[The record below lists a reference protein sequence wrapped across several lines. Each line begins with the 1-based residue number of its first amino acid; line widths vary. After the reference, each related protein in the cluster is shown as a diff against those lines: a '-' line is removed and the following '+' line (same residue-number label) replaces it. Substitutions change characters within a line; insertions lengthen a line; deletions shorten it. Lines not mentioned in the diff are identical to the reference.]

1 MDTIVALSTPLGVSG
16 IGIVRLSGPDC
27 YRLACS
33 IFDKKEI
40 KPRYSYLGKYR
51 LLKQTDFILDEPL
64 FIYFKEGA
72 SYTGEQMLEIS
83 CHGNPLIL
91 QQVIRDCIERG
102 CRQAEPGEFTRRAFL
117 NGVIDLCQAE
127 AVEDLIHSQSL
138 QALNI
143 SQKQLSGSLS
153 HKLEQFCQILT
164 EQIAFVEAYLDFPEE
179 DLPEENRVNFL
190 KKLNE
195 MIQDIHSL
203 IDAHRFYTPLH
214 NGIQTVIVGVPNA
227 GKSTLLNALLGQER
241 AIVSDIPGTTRDFI
255 SEWYHLEPYTLKLID
270 TAGLHRT
277 AEKIESIGI
286 EKTYEQVKKADLII
300 WVLDGSVAWNKE
312 LEVLRE
318 QFDAQ
323 KTLVVINKSDLGV
336 HSTIK
341 QELEGYNYCEVS
353 LKESNNVEIVKS
365 SLFLFLSNCYQDF
378 SQVDFMIH
386 ERHAEALKQIL
397 KALENAK
404 QLLDGNGY
412 DDCLAAELK
421 EALYFLGIII
431 GRVDYE
437 RVLDEIFSK
446 FCIGK

>member
-1 MDTIVALSTPLGVSG
+1 METIVALSTPLGVSG
-16 IGIVRLSGPDC
+16 IGVVRLSGPLC
-27 YRLACS
+27 YQLGCS
-33 IFDKKEI
+33 IFEKQEI

-51 LLKQTDFILDEPL
+51 LLRQSDFILDEPL
-64 FIYFKEGA
+64 FVFFEEGA

-143 SQKQLSGSLS
+143 AQKQLSGSLS
-153 HKLEQFCQILT
+153 HKLEQFTQTLT

-179 DLPEENRVNFL
+179 DLPEENRLEFL
-190 KKLNE
+190 QKLDE
-195 MIQDIHSL
+195 MLRAIHGL

-214 NGIQTVIVGVPNA
+214 NGIQTVIVGAPNA

-270 TAGLHRT
+270 TAGLRET
-277 AEKIESIGI
+277 KEKIESIGI

-300 WVLDGSVAWNKE
+300 WVIDGSVVWNNDMEALKN
-312 LEVLRE
+312 
-318 QFDAQ
+318 QFSAQ
-323 KTLVVINKSDLGV
+323 KTLVIVNKSDLGIHPTV
-336 HSTIK
+336 K
-341 QELEGYNYCEVS
+341 QEIEEYNYCEVS
-353 LKESNNVEIVKS
+353 LKDAASIEMVKS
-365 SLFLFLSNCYQDF
+365 SLFLFLGNCYQDF

-386 ERHAEALKQIL
+386 ERHADALKHVL
-397 KALENAK
+397 SALQNAK
-404 QLLDGNGY
+404 QLFDGNGY

-421 EALYFLGIII
+421 DALHSLGTII

>member
-16 IGIVRLSGPDC
+16 IGLVRLSGPNC
-27 YRLACS
+27 YCLACS
-33 IFDKKEI
+33 IFDKKEV
-40 KPRYSYLGKYR
+40 KPRYSYLGKYH
-51 LLKQTDFILDEPL
+51 LLKKTDFILDEPL
-64 FIYFKEGA
+64 FVYFKEGA

-91 QQVIRDCIERG
+91 QQVVRDCIERG

-138 QALNI
+138 QALHVA
-143 SQKQLSGSLS
+143 QKQLSGSLS
-153 HKLEQFCQILT
+153 HKLEQFCQTLT
-164 EQIAFVEAYLDFPEE
+164 DQIAFVEAYLDFPEE
-179 DLPEENRVNFL
+179 DLPEENRSSFL
-190 KKLNE
+190 KKLSE
-195 MIQDIHSL
+195 MIQEVHSL
-203 IDAHRFYTPLH
+203 INAHRYYTPLH

-241 AIVSDIPGTTRDFI
+241 AIVSDVPGTTRDFI
-255 SEWYHLEPYTLKLID
+255 SERYHLEPYTLKLID
-270 TAGLHRT
+270 TAGLHKT
-277 AEKIESIGI
+277 TEKIEKIGI

-300 WVLDGSVAWNKE
+300 WVLDGSVAWNKD
-312 LEVLRE
+312 LEALKE

-323 KTLVVINKSDLGV
+323 KTLVVLNKLDLGIHPTV
-336 HSTIK
+336 K
-341 QELEGYNYCEVS
+341 QKIGDYNYCEVS
-353 LKESNNVEIVKS
+353 LKEASSVEIVKS
-365 SLFLFLSNCYQDF
+365 SLFLFLSSCYQDF
-378 SQVDFMIH
+378 SQVSFMIH

-397 KALENAK
+397 KALENAR
-404 QLLDGNGY
+404 QLLNGNGY
-412 DDCLAAELK
+412 DDCLASELK
-421 EALYFLGIII
+421 EALHFLGIII